1 MKYVLIYRERKEQK
15 DEKDGITFYT
25 DPSSFLIHSFIV
37 RAFSIVSRV
46 VKVFETITT
55 VWEKDVNKKWYWF
68 KGNSRAKLKIDN
80 VYQEWSQ
87 DSTL

>member
-1 MKYVLIYRERKEQK
+1 M
-15 DEKDGITFYT
+15 DGMAFYT

-55 VWEKDVNKKWYWF
+55 VWEKYVNKKWYWF
-68 KGNSRAKLKIDN
+68 KGKR
-80 VYQEWSQ
+80 
-87 DSTL
+87 